1 MSDFYDPE
9 LPAGYQEADLLQAQY
24 EAESRQFA
32 RDRRAGICHHN
43 ARLGRKVPAF
53 YEAADVADM
62 LRNGHFRNR
71 AGYVGS
77 QSDIPVGKDLC
88 TECGALVEAWVF

>member
-1 MSDFYDPE
+1 
-9 LPAGYQEADLLQAQY
+9 
-24 EAESRQFA
+24 
-32 RDRRAGICHHN
+32 
-43 ARLGRKVPAF
+43 
-53 YEAADVADM
+53 M

-88 TECGALVEAWVF
+88 TECGALVEAWGF